1 MYVPENFEA
10 TLKEFG
16 EICEREGEPMAEKVR
31 DFILK
36 YVDRHRH
43 GNPQT
48 LIETFDKNGWKHKD
62 RIKGRFIKCDDGSMA
77 ELQEDGSYR

>member
-1 MYVPENFEA
+1 MPE
-10 TLKEFG
+10 LKRDVWKEFLA
-16 EICEREGEPMAEKVR
+16 ICEREGESASKKLEAY
-31 DFILK
+31 ISK

-48 LIETFDKNGWKHKD
+48 LIETFDKNGWIHKD
-62 RIKGRFIKCDDGSMA
+62 RIKGRFIECDDGSVA